1 MSKLKRLTA
10 TFSDVLRDLLPFVQ
24 SKNVKNTHGG
34 GFNYNFTK
42 NNTPPWVF
50 FTFLNCTNGTKSH
63 NAPHILFLQL
73 RDRFQISLLI
83 LSVLSES
90 KRIKL
95 SEFQGVQKLI
105 RLKSLNIRIEIW
117 RRSFILCKGEGLIV
131 IRGRR
136 FSSIFLLCARG
147 RGSFLSQTFN
157 SLESIKPLIV
167 GRVVSFYV
175 NLFTFNKISIS
186 FISAVVLRNS
196 VLIQIAV

>member
-1 MSKLKRLTA
+1 MEEASA
-10 TFSDVLRDLLPFVQ
+10 
-24 SKNVKNTHGG
+24 
-34 GFNYNFTK
+34 YNFTK
-42 NNTPPWVF
+42 NNTSPRVF

-63 NAPHILFLQL
+63 NAPHILLLQL

-117 RRSFILCKGEGLIV
+117 RRSFIVCKGEGLIV

-136 FSSIFLLCARG
+136 FFLLCARG

-186 FISAVVLRNS
+186 FIYTVVLRNS
-196 VLIQIAV
+196 VQIQIAV